1 MKIINIKRGNEYV
14 SNLNTI
20 RVFINNEKY
29 ELDTNSSIQIK
40 KNDPEISIYAKY
52 LWIQSKKIILNP
64 NQNIYDIK
72 IRPLITNRILIFS
85 VLIVLIFFIINL
97 VIDTQ
102 LTSLLFK
109 IIGISFLAFFI
120 FIMTLGHRYYFKFEI
135 NKNLK
140 NK

>member
-72 IRPLITNRILIFS
+72 IRPLITNRILIF
-85 VLIVLIFFIINL
+85 
-97 VIDTQ
+97 
-102 LTSLLFK
+102 
-109 IIGISFLAFFI
+109 
-120 FIMTLGHRYYFKFEI
+120 
-135 NKNLK
+135 
-140 NK
+140 